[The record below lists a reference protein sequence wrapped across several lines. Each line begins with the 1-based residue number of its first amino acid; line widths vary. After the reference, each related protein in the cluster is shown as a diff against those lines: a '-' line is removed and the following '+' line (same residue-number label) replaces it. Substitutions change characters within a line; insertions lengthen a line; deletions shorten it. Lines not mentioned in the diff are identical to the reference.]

1 MVLSGLENGGAVRSV
16 NGDTASS
23 ERPAIVSQFSVDVF
37 AELFQELQHEEDR
50 GVSVLPGD
58 TGTPGARSYSIIA

>member
-1 MVLSGLENGGAVRSV
+1 M